1 MENIWLGTYNIIYGK
16 YMENI
21 WNMWNIQY
29 NIIYGK
35 YMEYMEQTVDNSQ
48 GTVEGAG
55 SGWYLGFN
63 EKYVNNM

>member
-1 MENIWLGTYNIIYGK
+1 MEYIMYGK
-16 YMENI
+16 YMEI
-21 WNMWNIQY
+21 CGIY
-29 NIIYGK
+29 RIYHIIYGK

-63 EKYVNNM
+63 ENM